1 MYFKIELLSLSL
13 LVLVIV
19 QSSSLKLRGQQ
30 QQQQKGFVSSM
41 AGAASKSLGIGYAKG
56 RGRGR
61 GRAHMYYGPDE
72 FDDSWWTP
80 PPPVGPDP
88 YMQGYSSKV
97 APRQQFGYGGMPKG
111 GFGTTSH
118 FWGGQS
124 YKNPA
129 SQPWWRGRGF
139 LSQPRGGG
147 SPYMPYQTPR
157 DSFGMGQTQPGM
169 GANLPVSSPYYY
181 TPPPLQGDWNLPK
194 NPPPPSGSEGRR

>member
-1 MYFKIELLSLSL
+1 
-13 LVLVIV
+13 
-19 QSSSLKLRGQQ
+19 
-30 QQQQKGFVSSM
+30 M

-61 GRAHMYYGPDE
+61 GRSHMYYGPDE

-97 APRQQFGYGGMPKG
+97 APRQQFGYGGMPRG

-118 FWGGQS
+118 FWGGPS
-124 YKNPA
+124 YRNPA
-129 SQPWWRGRGF
+129 SQPSWRGRGF
-139 LSQPRGGG
+139 SSQPRGGG

-157 DSFGMGQTQPGM
+157 DSYGMGQTQPGM

-194 NPPPPSGSEGRR
+194 NPPPPSGSEGLRF